1 MLHQRVDIWMNMKI
15 FHFPYIQYLPEIGTT
30 EKENQREKACLEV
43 KVKEL
48 FLRLYLHE
56 VQLLLIEEREYVVV
70 GRKGADQVKPSAL
83 KRKDDH
89 WANCLLQTIDWV
101 DSISRR
107 EDALAARLLVASPSP
122 DMTKKGRFLAATSE

>member
-1 MLHQRVDIWMNMKI
+1 MSVSEVRNAPPKGGYLDEYEDNPLSLHTISSRNRDNRKGE
-15 FHFPYIQYLPEIGTT
+15 LEG
-30 EKENQREKACLEV
+30 KACLEV

-83 KRKDDH
+83 KRKDGH
-89 WANCLLQTIDWV
+89 WANCLL
-101 DSISRR
+101 
-107 EDALAARLLVASPSP
+107 
-122 DMTKKGRFLAATSE
+122 